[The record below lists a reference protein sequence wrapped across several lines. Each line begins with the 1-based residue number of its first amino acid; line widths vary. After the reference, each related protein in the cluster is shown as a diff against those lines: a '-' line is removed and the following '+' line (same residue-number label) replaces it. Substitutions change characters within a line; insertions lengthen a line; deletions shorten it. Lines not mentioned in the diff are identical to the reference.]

1 MNQKI
6 ALPAFV
12 FVILTLL
19 TGCNAVTGEA
29 KRTIEYLLEQS
40 PEANLTPEEIEAFPY
55 TALYM
60 NMENAS
66 QSLVVLGYVDGDNF
80 SWVSGENETV
90 VTRHGRIIRTIGLH
104 ANLRGVSNVANDPLV
119 CVVTDPER
127 CPTEWEREHDFEL
140 RDGQQISR
148 AVHSRFERG
157 ERASLTLPGGVVT
170 ATLVREHVHV
180 AMSNRDYVNE
190 FWVEDDGHI
199 VKSRQMVLFDEPR
212 FSLTQVKWVGR

>member
-1 MNQKI
+1 MKLKI
-6 ALPAFV
+6 ALPTVVLIALTFV
-12 FVILTLL
+12 

-40 PEANLTPEEIEAFPY
+40 PEVNLTAEEIEAFPY

-60 NMENAS
+60 NMENTS

-104 ANLRGVSNVANDPLV
+104 ANLTGISNLANDPLA
-119 CVVTDPER
+119 CVITEPER
-127 CPTEWEREHDFEL
+127 CPTEWERAHDFEL

-157 ERASLTLPGGVVT
+157 ERAPLSLPGGAVT
-170 ATLVREHVHV
+170 ATFVREHVQV
-180 AMSNRDYVNE
+180 DMGKRNYVNE
-190 FWVEDDGHI
+190 FWIEDDGHI
-199 VKSRQMVLFDEPR
+199 VKSRQMALFNEPR